1 LQHWVKFC
9 NLGAIDFSTP
19 TFAPVIPS
27 AKYLSWRQSKPFTQF
42 DMNKVGTAY
51 ILWLGMLLQ
60 LHGLHRLYNGKVLT
74 GLLWLC
80 TFGLFGVGQLVDLLL
95 IPRMVEDHNLRYQG
109 RLGMSATGVPIVQ
122 AQVQEVIQQQSPPS
136 TARQQLMV
144 QLLKAAAERGGRL
157 SVTQGVID
165 TGVGFAEVEL
175 TLKEMVKT
183 GYVDVGNDLESG
195 IIVYE
200 FREL

>member
-1 LQHWVKFC
+1 
-9 NLGAIDFSTP
+9 
-19 TFAPVIPS
+19 
-27 AKYLSWRQSKPFTQF
+27 
-42 DMNKVGTAY
+42 MNKVGTAY

-95 IPRMVEDHNLRYQG
+95 IPRMVEDHNLRYQE
-109 RLGMSATGVPIVQ
+109 RLGMSVAGVPIVQ
-122 AQVQEVIQQQSPPS
+122 AQVQEVIRQQNPTS
-136 TARQQLMV
+136 TARQQLMM
-144 QLLKAAAERGGRL
+144 QLLKAAVDRGGRL
-157 SVTQGVID
+157 SVTQGVIA

-175 TLKEMVKT
+175 TLQEMVKT
-183 GYVDVGNDLESG
+183 GYVDVCNDLDSG
-195 IIVYE
+195 IVVYE